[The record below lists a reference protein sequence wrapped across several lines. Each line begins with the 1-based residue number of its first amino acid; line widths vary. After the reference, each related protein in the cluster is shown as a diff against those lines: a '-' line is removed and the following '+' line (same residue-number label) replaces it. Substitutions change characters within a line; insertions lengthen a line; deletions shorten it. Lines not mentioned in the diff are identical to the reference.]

1 MLPLP
6 SSQLCKKVRNMRVAG
21 VELVALSD
29 AQQRKVPLGCILH
42 WVPCGC
48 IAKPPLFADD
58 DYVYCMC
65 IYIYIISGFF
75 SIFRNDWCDTSTHPD
90 CLMLDTLWWF
100 NIAMG
105 NYLWNEMIGQN
116 MAIFYGYVK

>member
-58 DYVYCMC
+58 DYVYCMRIY
-65 IYIYIISGFF
+65 IYIYIIRVFF
-75 SIFRNDWCDTSTHPD
+75 YRS
-90 CLMLDTLWWF
+90 
-100 NIAMG
+100 
-105 NYLWNEMIGQN
+105 
-116 MAIFYGYVK
+116 